1 MNFRSK
7 DFAPVDVDSGNEAAI
22 SRQNASL
29 PFHSPALLSSWN
41 LTIRYQCAS
50 PPASRQ
56 REWSTSRK
64 GSSGEEGRTRR
75 SSGSGVEGWNSKSV
89 SIEKKDVPTL
99 PHNSRIRRYPPP
111 RSHSIR
117 HLTSRMFTTKDGSAD
132 FCYASGGFNPV
143 QGPRPQSKILPCSI
157 SQPVYPRKTNRPC
170 HAQKSNCRSA
180 AHLEH
185 QRSTLGLLVT
195 TIPSLALALICP
207 PNPESGTYPS
217 SKCLHLFN
225 ANCALV
231 LHAVHSSLNTTF
243 FVVLAFLWKTGF
255 V

>member
-117 HLTSRMFTTKDGSAD
+117 HLTSRMFTTKM
-132 FCYASGGFNPV
+132 V
-143 QGPRPQSKILPCSI
+143 QQIFVMLPAVSI
-157 SQPVYPRKTNRPC
+157 RYKDLDLN
-170 HAQKSNCRSA
+170 
-180 AHLEH
+180 
-185 QRSTLGLLVT
+185 QRFSLA
-195 TIPSLALALICP
+195 PSLSQCI
-207 PNPESGTYPS
+207 
-217 SKCLHLFN
+217 
-225 ANCALV
+225 
-231 LHAVHSSLNTTF
+231 HAKPTVHAMPRNRI
-243 FVVLAFLWKTGF
+243 VVAQHI
-255 V
+255 